1 MFDPLAFAT
10 VAGVAAAGF
19 AGSLIMAGA
28 AALVLYRPGNG
39 RRRRIRD

>member
-19 AGSLIMAGA
+19 GCSIALAGA